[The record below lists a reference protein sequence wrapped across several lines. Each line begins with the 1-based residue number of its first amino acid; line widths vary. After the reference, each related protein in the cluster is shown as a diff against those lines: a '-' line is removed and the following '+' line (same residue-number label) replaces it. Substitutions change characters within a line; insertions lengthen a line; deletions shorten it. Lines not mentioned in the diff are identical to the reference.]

1 MKKSLIITT
10 NVLLILLTLV
20 LGELYNAIGGL
31 ALKGTASFFFVLT
44 GAANLLFAFK
54 SESFNKKFCII
65 MVIGLF
71 FAMLGDIILNIEFII
86 GALLFAIGHV
96 FYFAAFCQILNFK
109 VTDLI
114 FGAIIFVPSALFILL
129 APFFN
134 FNSVIMLIVCI
145 VYALIISL
153 MVWKTIANLIREQ
166 NLLNIILVIGSVLF
180 FISDLMLLLNV
191 FGGLPEITDILCLAT
206 YYPAQCFLAFSVLI
220 SNGKLPFENVEQK

>member
-1 MKKSLIITT
+1 MKKSIILTT
-10 NVLLILLTLV
+10 NVILILLTLV

-44 GAANLLFAFK
+44 GIANLFFAFK
-54 SESFNKKFCII
+54 SDNYNKKFCII

-71 FAMLGDIILNIEFII
+71 FAMLGDIILNIEFIF
-86 GALLFAIGHV
+86 GALLFAVGHI
-96 FYFAAFCQILNFK
+96 FYFAAFCQILKFK
-109 VTDLI
+109 LTDLI
-114 FGAIIFVPSALFILL
+114 AGAIIFIPSALFILL

-134 FNSVIMLIVCI
+134 FGDNIMLIVCLL
-145 VYALIISL
+145 YALIISL
-153 MVWKTIANLIREQ
+153 MVGKTIANLIREQ

-206 YYPAQCFLAFSVLI
+206 YYPAQCFLAFSILI
-220 SNGKLPFENVEQK
+220 SSGSFNFNNNK